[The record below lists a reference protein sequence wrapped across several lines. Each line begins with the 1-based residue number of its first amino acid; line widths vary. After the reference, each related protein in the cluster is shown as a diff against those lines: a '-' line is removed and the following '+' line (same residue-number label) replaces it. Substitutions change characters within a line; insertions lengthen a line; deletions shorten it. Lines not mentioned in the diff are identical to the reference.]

1 MRISFD
7 IDDTL
12 TCGDRAFP
20 QERNSTP
27 LLLRHWFQEP
37 LRLGTKALFKELQDR
52 DWETFIYTTS
62 ARSHS
67 YIKLWFCG
75 YGIKLNGII
84 NGATSAKVINN
95 IFSQSQTRKP
105 SKYPPA
111 FNLDLHID
119 DSQGVGIEGKRYG
132 FEVLIIDSKD
142 PLWTEKVLET
152 VSALENPQ

>member
-12 TCGDRAFP
+12 TCSDRAFP
-20 QERNSTP
+20 EEINSTP
-27 LLLRHWFQEP
+27 LLFRYWLQEP
-37 LRLGTKALFKELQDR
+37 LRFGTKTLFKELQNR

-62 ARSHS
+62 YRSPS
-67 YIKLWFCG
+67 YIKVWFCG
-75 YGIKLNGII
+75 YGIKINGII

-95 IFSQSQTRKP
+95 IFSQTQSRKP

-111 FNLDLHID
+111 FNIDLHID

-132 FEVLIIDSKD
+132 FEVLIIDSQD
-142 PLWTEKVLET
+142 TFWTEKVLQAAI
-152 VSALENPQ
+152 ALEN